1 MSIGNV
7 HDVSYPHDPLSKK
20 CRSLDPFAALKRNP
34 NKVRS
39 PRVHRVM
46 ERPSGKNLHAGD
58 SYAHEPSWQ
67 TSRESTVVG
76 DGGGIGTGID
86 EPRAW
91 ARGLGCEPSR
101 GTAHRP

>member
-1 MSIGNV
+1 MKTGRF
-7 HDVSYPHDPLSKK
+7 LSARPAIKK

-46 ERPSGKNLHAGD
+46 ERPSGKNLHAGG

-67 TSRESTVVG
+67 TSWESTVVG
-76 DGGGIGTGID
+76 DGCGIGTGSAQH
-86 EPRAW
+86 RAG
-91 ARGLGCEPSR
+91 ARGLGCEPSS
-101 GTAHRP
+101 GTPHSP